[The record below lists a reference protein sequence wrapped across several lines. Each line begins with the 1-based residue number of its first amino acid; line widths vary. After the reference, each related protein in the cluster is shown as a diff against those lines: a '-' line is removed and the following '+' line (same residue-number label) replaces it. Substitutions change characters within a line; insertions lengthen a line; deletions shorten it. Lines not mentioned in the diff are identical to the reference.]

1 MNTPVST
8 LLSFLFVGALWG
20 CTNPLIKRGSNDN
33 VMYTRKDNSIEEFV
47 KQFVGLVKN
56 WQFLVPFALNQSGS
70 VVYVYLLGSVDI
82 SNAVPIS
89 NSLTFVFTA
98 ITSRLLGEK
107 PQRPRSTY
115 TGMVLILLVYHINVL
130 AMGSSSDESD
140 DDFVPEADEEQDG
153 DSINTSKAMD
163 EHRSGTTDSHLD
175 KLWDD
180 MNASTS
186 VSQTAAIKT
195 SKLLNGLIKKTT
207 RLADKKKKQKLHE
220 FSIPILSVDVKRSRK
235 DLAEETVID
244 RKMDRIIKFAG
255 KEYTVASAASGTRE
269 KKGLDKVLES
279 LDEPKKVST
288 MVKTSLDWDKFKEKE
303 GIEDELTHYT
313 KDGYLERQEFLQRL
327 DLKRF
332 ELEKAE
338 RDKQRKLQQHS
349 K

>member
-1 MNTPVST
+1 
-8 LLSFLFVGALWG
+8 
-20 CTNPLIKRGSNDN
+20 
-33 VMYTRKDNSIEEFV
+33 
-47 KQFVGLVKN
+47 
-56 WQFLVPFALNQSGS
+56 
-70 VVYVYLLGSVDI
+70 
-82 SNAVPIS
+82 
-89 NSLTFVFTA
+89 
-98 ITSRLLGEK
+98 
-107 PQRPRSTY
+107 
-115 TGMVLILLVYHINVL
+115 
-130 AMGSSSDESD
+130 MGSSSDESD

-180 MNASTS
+180 MNASAS